1 VLTCMDAVYKR
12 NALDRLNADWNY
24 TQSSTLATA
33 QVRRWSLRWLA
44 LAGCE
49 SPADV
54 LTACYGFDDSSDAA
68 LSTLLRIVHGRYEGR
83 DLAARLVLQSLVGPA
98 VRDYL
103 PRFSRAFDDAGDAAS
118 ALIAALVE
126 TIATYPLN
134 ARDRVKRRLLTRT
147 RTILRREARAFDRID
162 RKTQAVRGRREVPCD
177 PVALGDAIDDADELP
192 ADPLIEATE
201 ALAAAVRR
209 QTISLEDARLV
220 ARHHLAADPTPYAEL
235 ADELHISEA
244 AVRQR
249 CSRILRRVAASAV
262 AVA

>member
-1 VLTCMDAVYKR
+1 MDAVFKR
-12 NALDRLNADWNY
+12 NALDRLNADWSD
-24 TQSSTLATA
+24 TQSSPLATA
-33 QVRRWSLRWLA
+33 QVKRWSLRWLA
-44 LAGCE
+44 LAGCD

-54 LTACYGFDDSSDAA
+54 LVACYGFDDSSDGT

-98 VRDYL
+98 VREYL
-103 PRFSRAFDDAGDAAS
+103 PRYSKAFDDSGDAAS

-126 TIATYPLN
+126 TIATYPLDQ
-134 ARDRVKRRLLTRT
+134 RHRVKRRLLTQT
-147 RTILRREARAFDRID
+147 GTILRREARAFDRMD

-177 PVALGDAIDDADELP
+177 PVTLGDVMDDAGEP
-192 ADPLIEATE
+192 TADPLVEATE

-209 QTISLEDARLV
+209 HTISLDDARLV
-220 ARHHLAADPTPYAEL
+220 ARHHLAAEPAPYSEL

-249 CSRILRRVAASAV
+249 CSRILRRVAASAA